1 MPMGIIKGICISERR
16 GTAKHPVSSV
26 RLIEGFGLEGDAH
39 GGPWHRQVSLLGQES
54 IDAFNAQGAGVQP
67 GDFGENLIVEGFDL
81 RHLPV
86 GVCFRIGDAL
96 LELTQI
102 GKECHSHCEI
112 YHRVGHCIMPA
123 NGVFT
128 RVLRGGEIRVGDEV
142 TLEENPDKRSTLAVI
157 TLSDKGAA
165 GQREDRSGP
174 LVCELAQAAGY
185 RVVETLILPDDQHRL
200 ERELCR
206 LADGRQ
212 VDLVLTTGG
221 TGFSQRDRTPEATLA
236 VAERNA
242 PGIAEAIRW
251 YSLQITPRAM
261 LGRGASVIRGKT
273 LIVNLPGSPKAVRES
288 LEFFLPNL
296 DHGIDI
302 LKGSAAECGGPAE
315 KESVK

>member
-251 YSLQITPRAM
+251 YSLQITPRAI

-288 LEFFLPNL
+288 LEFLLPNL